1 MFAVCV
7 VIPVYNHEHAIAQ
20 VVNEVQRQ
28 GYPCILV
35 NDGSSD
41 QCRAVLESLV
51 SDDQVILVNLPQNS
65 GKGVAV
71 TVGLREAL
79 RRGFSHAIQID
90 ADGQHD
96 LQDLDAFAATAKQFP
111 DHLVSGYPRYDD
123 SIPKSR
129 LYGRY
134 LTHVWVWINT
144 LSLQIKDSMCG
155 YRVYPLARMLPLIE
169 SQPLGERMDFDPEIL
184 VRAHW
189 QGVPMRW
196 IETRVTYPIDGVSHF
211 DVWRDNVLISRMHA
225 KLFFMML
232 WQLPRLL
239 ARRWF
244 A

>member
-35 NDGSSD
+35 NDGSSE
-41 QCRAVLESLV
+41 QCREVLESLV
-51 SDDQVILVNLPQNS
+51 SDDQVILVNLLQNG

-71 TVGLREAL
+71 TVGLKEAL

-96 LQDLDAFAATAKQFP
+96 LQDLDSFAAAAKQFP
-111 DHLVSGYPRYDD
+111 DHLVSGYPRYDE

-155 YRVYPLARMLPLIE
+155 YRVYPLARMVPLIE
-169 SQPLGERMDFDPEIL
+169 SHPLGQRMDFDPEVL

-189 QGVPMRW
+189 QGIPMRW
-196 IETRVTYPIDGVSHF
+196 IETRVTYPLDGVSHF